1 LVVTS
6 EQLNALTALIAV
18 IISPLISIYVVKKEI
33 NSKVLSENRQ
43 LWINSLRE
51 RIATFT
57 TLIKTPTPLTDDF
70 AAGMAARAER
80 TRLISQLAN
89 EIALH
94 INPNEDDHAELVR
107 LVRGAETRSG
117 ANPNPAPEDAQIIEL
132 AQRILKREWQRVKE
146 GK

>member
-1 LVVTS
+1 MITS
-6 EQLNALTALIAV
+6 ELINAVAALIAV
-18 IISPLISIYVVKKEI
+18 IISPLISIYIVKKEI

-57 TLIKTPTPLTDDF
+57 TLINTFPSVTTDNSVDIS
-70 AAGMAARAER
+70 ARAAR
-80 TRLISQLAN
+80 TSQISQLAN

-94 INPNEDDHAELVR
+94 INPNEEDHAELVR
-107 LVRGAETRSG
+107 LVRAAEKRS
-117 ANPNPAPEDAQIIEL
+117 APWPNPEPVDDQIVVVAQI
-132 AQRILKREWQRVKE
+132 ILKREWQRVKE